1 MEQFARILLIAMPI
15 FLLLVILEKFYGI
28 WKNNDKSPIR
38 DTISSLCS
46 GLTHVV
52 KDVLGISFSILSYQY
67 LVENLAITHFQNTIV
82 VCSIAFITIDFYGY
96 WSHRL
101 QHRFNIL
108 WNIHVIHHSSE
119 EFNLACALRQTISS
133 FFNIF
138 VFLLIPAAF
147 LGIPS
152 EVITLILPLHLFMQF
167 WYHTQ
172 HIDKMGVL
180 EKIIVTPSHHRVHH
194 AVNKEY
200 LDKNLGQIF
209 IFWDKIFGTFQ
220 EELPDVKPIY
230 GVTRPANTWNPIKIN
245 FQHLFLLIK
254 DAWRSPKV
262 VDKFKI
268 WFMPTGWRPDNFDE
282 LYPVDKMDDVYSYKK
297 YNSIDSKSLTLYSM
311 FQLSCCIFFV
321 LHLFYTIAF
330 VSNFDSYPSLL
341 LYGFF
346 VFLHIYCLTDLMDA
360 NRLNWFFELLK
371 MVLILIII
379 YLFDGWFN
387 IDLYYSY
394 LIVLYQLGS
403 LAFSF
408 YFSFIF
414 NKNEVFS
421 VTK

>member
-1 MEQFARILLIAMPI
+1 MEHS
-15 FLLLVILEKFYGI
+15 YY
-28 WKNNDKSPIR
+28 
-38 DTISSLCS
+38 SSC
-46 GLTHVV
+46 
-52 KDVLGISFSILSYQY
+52 
-67 LVENLAITHFQNTIV
+67 
-82 VCSIAFITIDFYGY
+82 
-96 WSHRL
+96 
-101 QHRFNIL
+101 
-108 WNIHVIHHSSE
+108 SE

-230 GVTRPANTWNPIKIN
+230 GITRPANTWNPIKIN

-254 DAWRSPKV
+254 DAWRSPKL

-282 LYPVDKMDDVYSYKK
+282 LYPVDKMDDVY
-297 YNSIDSKSLTLYSM
+297 
-311 FQLSCCIFFV
+311 V
-321 LHLFYTIAF
+321 
-330 VSNFDSYPSLL
+330 
-341 LYGFF
+341 
-346 VFLHIYCLTDLMDA
+346 
-360 NRLNWFFELLK
+360 
-371 MVLILIII
+371 
-379 YLFDGWFN
+379 
-387 IDLYYSY
+387 
-394 LIVLYQLGS
+394 
-403 LAFSF
+403 
-408 YFSFIF
+408 
-414 NKNEVFS
+414 
-421 VTK
+421 